1 MTGASDSDRL
11 IELEETIAHQ
21 SRTIEEM
28 SGEIARQWEE
38 IRGLQRRLDKLADRL
53 AALEDAA
60 SPAPD
65 NRPPPHW

>member
-1 MTGASDSDRL
+1 MTGADDNGR
-11 IELEETIAHQ
+11 ITALEETLAHQ
-21 SRTIEEM
+21 GRVIEEM

-38 IRGLQRRLDKLADRL
+38 IRGLQRRLEKLTERF
-53 AALEDAA
+53 AALEEAA